1 MFQYAVLNGSL
12 WAVGSAWSTSIR
24 AIVLELLPGSQIS
37 IIAAELLAT
46 FITTLLAVS
55 LSFLVTR
62 VKPRP
67 TRPTDRPPPLPFVA
81 LRSRTAAT
89 TSRRV

>member
-37 IIAAELLAT
+37 VIGAEVLAT
-46 FITTLLAVS
+46 FITTLLAIS

-62 VKPRP
+62 VKP
-67 TRPTDRPPPLPFVA
+67 TRPADRPPPLPSA
-81 LRSRTAAT
+81 APRGRTAAPVN
-89 TSRRV
+89 RRV